1 MNRPGALFPRQTR
14 HARPRAE
21 PIFLSMRFLDFSN
34 PLSHPIYRYAT
45 MYFLSDRR
53 YFEKA
58 SRAVARRAS
67 PTATQGVS
75 PCCPPLV

>member
-1 MNRPGALFPRQTR
+1 
-14 HARPRAE
+14 
-21 PIFLSMRFLDFSN
+21 MRFLDFSN

-58 SRAVARRAS
+58 SRAVAAS
-67 PTATQGVS
+67 RIADGNTRCFALLPAAS
-75 PCCPPLV
+75 LER